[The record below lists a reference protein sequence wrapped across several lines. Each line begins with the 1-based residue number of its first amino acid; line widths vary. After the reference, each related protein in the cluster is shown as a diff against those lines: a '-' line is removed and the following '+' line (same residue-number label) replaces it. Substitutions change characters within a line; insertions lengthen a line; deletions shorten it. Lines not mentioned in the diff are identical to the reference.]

1 MKIAIRERDLSD
13 EYLRFAAQ
21 VGADGV
27 DFHAERHLP
36 GIADTGRI
44 DAAGLRELLARI
56 RGFGLEVFRVTPP
69 RPLRFFEGDAE
80 GEREVDNLA
89 RLVEALGAA
98 GVPIM
103 SMPVHRQWNRGYRGL
118 VKHAHRGG
126 YRMNAFDPDAM
137 RRGLEERPAAWTD
150 AAIDV
155 HFDRCRRLYERLVPV
170 AEASGVGLVIHPSDP
185 PLPDAEFSPER
196 WFGIVDAVP
205 SPRSGLLY
213 CVGTRREAGADVPA
227 EIRALGSR
235 GTILHVHFRNV
246 RGRVDAPGGYEE
258 VALDDGEMDMLAVL
272 RALLD
277 IGYEGVLQVDHLPE
291 IDGDDGRQSAAH
303 AVGFIRGLMAAVASA
318 SAAPAAAGG

>member
-27 DFHAERHLP
+27 DLHAERHLP
-36 GIADTGRI
+36 GIAETGRI
-44 DAAGLRELLARI
+44 DGAGLSQLMGRI

-69 RPLRFFEGDAE
+69 RPLRFFDGDVE
-80 GEREVDNLA
+80 GEREVADLA
-89 RLVEALGAA
+89 RLLEALG
-98 GVPIM
+98 GVGIPVM

-118 VKHAHRGG
+118 VKHTHRGG

-137 RRGLEERPAAWTD
+137 RRALVDRPATWTD
-150 AAIDV
+150 AGIEV
-155 HFDRCRRLYERLVPV
+155 HLERCRRLYERLVPV
-170 AEASGVGLVIHPSDP
+170 AEASGVNLVIHPSDP

-196 WFGIVDAVP
+196 WFDIVRAVP
-205 SPRSGLLY
+205 SPRNGLLY
-213 CVGTRREAGADVPA
+213 CVGTRREARADVPA
-227 EIRALGSR
+227 EIRTLGPT

-246 RGRVDAPGGYEE
+246 RGHVDEPEGYEE
-258 VALDDGEMDMLAVL
+258 VAIDEGELDMLAVL
-272 RALLD
+272 ESLQD

-303 AVGFIRGLMAAVASA
+303 AVGYIRGLMAAARSR
-318 SAAPAAAGG
+318 AAVAAGRGG